1 MANQKICQLTPLPI
15 LIRKD
20 GLGIIRDTS
29 YLDYYKESDFTPS
42 PNESGLFLFNTE
54 DATERRVGIVN
65 KSGVV
70 LSYGDFHD
78 VKFLNE
84 NYLALQ
90 HYTDFGLI
98 NLATYERTPI
108 IFSTINMEF
117 ANIHQ
122 TDCLGD
128 YRPIAI
134 VSIQGHF
141 GILDSR
147 LRPIVP
153 LEFDSISYHPS
164 YGITLTRRGWQ
175 ASTAI
180 TNIHNYASLKFKK
193 IRPRSNSVN
202 IGFTSDDAEELDYI
216 LKNGGDWVDD

>member
-1 MANQKICQLTPLPI
+1 MANQKICQIAPLPI

-29 YLDYYKESDFTPS
+29 YLKYYKETDLIQSSND
-42 PNESGLFLFNTE
+42 SGLFLFVT
-54 DATERRVGIVN
+54 DDGIERRAGIAD
-65 KSGVV
+65 KKGVV

-78 VKFLNE
+78 ALFLNE
-84 NYLALQ
+84 NYLVLQ
-90 HYTDFGLI
+90 YYTDFGLI
-98 NLATYERTPI
+98 NLTTNERTPI

-122 TDCLGD
+122 TEYLGN

-134 VSIQGHF
+134 VSIQGRF
-141 GILDSR
+141 GILDNR

-164 YGITLTRRGWQ
+164 YGITLTRSGWQ

-180 TNIHNYASLKFKK
+180 TNIHNYDSLQFRK
-193 IRPRSNSVN
+193 IRPRSYSVN

-216 LKNGGDWVDD
+216 LKNGGDWIDD